1 MNFQTEQKTVVILS
15 LMLVSTFSV
24 FPQSKTGR
32 NKLNAAKPVTAR
44 SISILTEPQAAI
56 WIDDL
61 RRGTTD
67 DNGRLRIEKVGG
79 GIKSLRVRAF
89 GFEEKTQFLPAQSSG
104 EVKVNLSKT
113 TDAAELAF
121 QQAENLRESGSDA
134 ARPKA
139 VELYRQALKTKSN
152 YPAALIGLA
161 RVLGD
166 MHETEE
172 ALTIIARA
180 RKLRPVFPE
189 ASTVEG
195 RIYRA
200 NNDSDN
206 AVKSFRRA
214 ISEAKN
220 IAPEAHTGLAL
231 SFQDISEPEK
241 AAAEFKLA
249 IAQLDETEP
258 IIYKL
263 AGDNYAQ
270 MQRPKEAVADYEKY
284 LQLAP
289 NDREAAAYRSI
300 IEQLKKQNSGETL
313 ELMPQ

>member
-1 MNFQTEQKTVVILS
+1 MSFQTEQKTAVILGLIMFS
-15 LMLVSTFSV
+15 AFSV
-24 FPQSKTGR
+24 FPQSKTR
-32 NKLNAAKPVTAR
+32 QHKLSAAKPVTAR
-44 SISILTEPQAAI
+44 SIAVLTEPQAAV

-67 DNGRLRIEKVGG
+67 DNGQLKIERVGG
-79 GIKSLRVRAF
+79 GGKKLRVRAF
-89 GFEEKTQFLPAQSSG
+89 GFEEKTQILSAQLNR
-104 EVKVNLSKT
+104 EVKVELRKT

-121 QQAENLRESGSDA
+121 QQAEDLRESGSEA

-139 VELYRQALKTKSN
+139 AELYRQALKAKPN

-166 MHETEE
+166 LHETEE
-172 ALTIIARA
+172 ALAVIAAA

-200 NNDSDN
+200 NSDSDD
-206 AVKSFRRA
+206 AVKSFQRA
-214 ISEAKN
+214 IREAGN
-220 IAPEAHTGLAL
+220 LEPEAHTGLAL
-231 SFQDISEPEK
+231 AFQDRSETEK
-241 AAAEFKLA
+241 AAVEFKLA

-270 MQRPKEAVADYEKY
+270 MQRPKDALAYYEKY

-300 IEQLKKQNSGETL
+300 IEQLKKQKSGETL